1 MKLEIEKSTKILISR
16 ACSKRGPET
25 RFPPQLKPLH
35 NHNTLTVH
43 KLGYVRI
50 PLIAHMLCVLISG
63 YEIITRLLADRHA
76 RFPWTGIGP
85 VAQLVEHSSG

>member
-1 MKLEIEKSTKILISR
+1 MLDINED
-16 ACSKRGPET
+16 
-25 RFPPQLKPLH
+25 LKNKVPSPTEPLH

-50 PLIAHMLCVLISG
+50 PLIAHILCVLISG

-76 RFPWTGIGP
+76 RIP
-85 VAQLVEHSSG
+85 